1 MSEMRFRTE
10 PRRIILSP
18 EVDAEIDALAAD
30 LGGNR
35 GDAILKA
42 VALLRMAVDAWKEG
56 KRVGI
61 AGPDQP
67 LDTEITDH

>member
-1 MSEMRFRTE
+1 MSEVLFRTE
-10 PRRIILSP
+10 PHRIILSP

-30 LGGNR
+30 LDGNR

-42 VALLRMAVDAWKEG
+42 IALLRLAVDAWKEG

-67 LDTEITDH
+67 LETEITEH